1 MCKAGVR
8 GCAECGRA
16 GGRVPAASGCVC
28 ARCCACA
35 YCRVRTRVHTRIC
48 SCTFPA
54 CCAWP
59 GWPAFSHQFPAVH
72 TRVLLLP
79 LARGRTWAGVR
90 IGPAPRALPLR
101 ARLRW
106 AAQSWGRADPR
117 GVAEAACLP
126 WSSPGLGPAAWLCRW
141 CRPAGSEGGGVRPCG
156 GEVTGA
162 SGKRHRRC
170 PSCQPGLWPPSS
182 AWVRPCLGGGSGA
195 EPAVVRGMMLVCVGS
210 AVNRLGGPGRGPGF
224 GVSLP
229 VGTCVQGQRSGE
241 G

>member
-141 CRPAGSEGGGVRPCG
+141 CRPAGSEGGGGETVRRG
-156 GEVTGA
+156 GYRRVREAAPPVPVLPAWPVAAVLGVGPSL
-162 SGKRHRRC
+162 SG
-170 PSCQPGLWPPSS
+170 W
-182 AWVRPCLGGGSGA
+182 
-195 EPAVVRGMMLVCVGS
+195 
-210 AVNRLGGPGRGPGF
+210 
-224 GVSLP
+224 
-229 VGTCVQGQRSGE
+229 GQRG
-241 G
+241 